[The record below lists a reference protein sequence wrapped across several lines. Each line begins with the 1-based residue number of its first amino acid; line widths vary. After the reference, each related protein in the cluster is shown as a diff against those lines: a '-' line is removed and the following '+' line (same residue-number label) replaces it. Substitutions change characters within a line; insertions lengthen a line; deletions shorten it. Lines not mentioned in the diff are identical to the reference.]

1 MTFVTRLLGYTEA
14 DLEIAAILEP
24 APADD
29 SDCDD
34 GAAQYEDWIDRLEER
49 ATSVQ
54 VMTRSHAAGEGG
66 DPLLLSLERLR
77 RQRNEIEQQMILLAA
92 YMRESI
98 KPRPY
103 TLQRIADA
111 AGLSVSGVRTFYS
124 DEDIQIL
131 EERIRTAKQ
140 VVADDHCRRRTIP
153 GKPSIR
159 IPAGQDPN
167 VAVAQDGNIVPI
179 AHHRPGDE
187 R

>member
-1 MTFVTRLLGYTEA
+1 MTFGSRLLGYTEA
-14 DLEIAAILEP
+14 DLEVAAILEP

-29 SDCDD
+29 CDD
-34 GAAQYEDWIDRLEER
+34 GATEYEDWVNRLEER

-54 VMTRSHAAGEGG
+54 VMTRSYAAGEGG

-124 DEDIQIL
+124 DEDVQIL
-131 EERIRTAKQ
+131 AERIRTAKQ
-140 VVADDHCRRRTIP
+140 IVADDHGRRGTVP
-153 GKPSIR
+153 GKPSIL
-159 IPAGQDPN
+159 IAAEDNPN
-167 VAVAQDGNIVPI
+167 VAVAQDGTIVPI
-179 AHHRPGDE
+179 AHHGSGDG